1 MARIG
6 YVTGRSLEF
15 ERLWLTAF
23 QQGLRDLGY
32 VEGHNIV
39 IEQRHAAGRSEKIPG
54 LVAELVR
61 LPVDVLVASE
71 SVTAVEAKKATAT
84 IPIVTLTQDPVAL
97 GLVAS
102 IARPGGNVTG
112 LSDYHAGMASKRLEL
127 LKEIVPSASRFAVL
141 FDPTVTPNQIQLE
154 NLQAAA
160 PAMRLALVP
169 YEIRGADDV
178 DRVFDAMAKHPVG
191 GLVLLPGL
199 AISSNQRQIASMAL
213 KVRLPAIYTTSVWAD
228 LGGLIAYG
236 TDFAAYFRRAATFVD
251 RILKG
256 SKPADLPI
264 EQPTNFELVVN
275 LKTAKAIG
283 VSIPP
288 AILVRADRVIR

>member
-127 LKEIVPSASRFAVL
+127 LKEIVPSAARFAVL

-169 YEIRGADDV
+169 FEIRGADDV
-178 DRVFDAMAKHPVG
+178 DRAFDTMAKHPVG